1 MIYEVDLSK
10 SIWRY
15 LYHEI
20 YDRIY
25 RMGVEN
31 DGTEETITNRILR
44 LVAKDSNLYLLVEL
58 KDSNIISH
66 ALINILGTVAF
77 IEQVEAERRRE
88 NTFAQEVLTYIENVI
103 KKEHPEITQM
113 LLNTKRDEYRA
124 LERKYG
130 FSVFNILM
138 KKDIKENI
146 QKEEEEK

>member
-31 DGTEETITNRILR
+31 DGTEETIKNRILR

-66 ALINILGTVAF
+66 SLINNLGTVAF
-77 IEQVEAERRRE
+77 IAQIRRV